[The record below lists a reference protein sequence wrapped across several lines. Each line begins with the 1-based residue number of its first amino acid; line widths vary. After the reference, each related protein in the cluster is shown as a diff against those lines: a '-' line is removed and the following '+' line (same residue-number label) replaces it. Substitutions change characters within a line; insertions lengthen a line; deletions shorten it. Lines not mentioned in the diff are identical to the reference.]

1 MFRQK
6 IQGGF
11 FTMDMS
17 SFSLEG
23 KIALITG
30 ASYGIGMAI
39 AKGMAAAGATI
50 VFNDIKQELV
60 DKGIAAYK
68 EAGIEAHGYVCDVRN
83 EDAVNEMVAK
93 IAKEVAPIDIL
104 VNNAGITRDKLVLN
118 MDEKDF
124 DAVINVNL
132 KGTFNMIKH
141 TYKHFMKKRYGRIC
155 STASIVGLTGN
166 AGQANYSAAK
176 AGLIGLTK
184 TLAKELGSR
193 GIRVN
198 AIAPGFI
205 NTDMTKDLDT
215 SKFTDFIP
223 LKRLGEPEDIAKAV
237 KFLAADSDYITGQ
250 VLEVDGG
257 LII

>member
-1 MFRQK
+1 
-6 IQGGF
+6 
-11 FTMDMS
+11 MS
-17 SFSLEG
+17 VNFLLEG
-23 KIALITG
+23 KVALVTG
-30 ASYGIGMAI
+30 ASYGIGFAI
-39 AKGMAAAGATI
+39 ASAYAKAGATI
-50 VFNDIKQELV
+50 CFNDIKQELV

-68 EAGIEAHGYVCDVRN
+68 EAGIEAHGYVCDVTN

-166 AGQANYSAAK
+166 AGQANYSASK
-176 AGLIGLTK
+176 AGIIGLTK
-184 TLAKELGSR
+184 SVAKELAGR
-193 GIRVN
+193 GVTAN
-198 AIAPGFI
+198 AVAPGYI
-205 NTDMTKDLDT
+205 ATDMTSVLPDKVKDAM
-215 SKFTDFIP
+215 KAQIP
-223 LKRLGEPEDIAKAV
+223 AKRIGTPDDVADVVAFLCSDDAAYVTGEVIR
-237 KFLAADSDYITGQ
+237 
-250 VLEVDGG
+250 VDGG
-257 LII
+257 LAM

>member
-1 MFRQK
+1 
-6 IQGGF
+6 
-11 FTMDMS
+11 MS
-17 SFSLEG
+17 IDFSLKG
-23 KIALITG
+23 KIALVTG
-30 ASYGIGMAI
+30 ASYGIGFAI
-39 AKGMAAAGATI
+39 ASGMAKAGATI

-68 EAGIEAHGYVCDVRN
+68 EAGIEAHGYVCDVTN

-166 AGQANYSAAK
+166 AGQANYSASK
-176 AGLIGLTK
+176 AGIIGLTK
-184 TLAKELGSR
+184 SVAKELAGR
-193 GIRVN
+193 GVTAN
-198 AIAPGFI
+198 AVAPGYI
-205 NTDMTKDLDT
+205 ATDMTSVLPDKVKDAM
-215 SKFTDFIP
+215 KAQIP
-223 LKRLGEPEDIAKAV
+223 AKRIGTPDDVADVVAFLCSDDAAYVTGEVIR
-237 KFLAADSDYITGQ
+237 
-250 VLEVDGG
+250 VDGG
-257 LII
+257 LAM